1 MYVCMYVC
9 AYCAATQLVY
19 LMCQTVTYT
28 FAIFV
33 CLPLLSL
40 PLCSAK
46 DRLRARQL
54 HEDSGLPF
62 FECFVNTSLKT
73 CEERDVKGLYKKAR
87 AGIIKGEAC
96 GVCMCVCVCVCGCGC
111 VRVCVWVGR

>member
-9 AYCAATQLVY
+9 
-19 LMCQTVTYT
+19 MCLLCSNTTCVLDVSNCHLH
-28 FAIFV
+28 FCCICV

-54 HEDSGLPF
+54 HEDSSLPF

-87 AGIIKGEAC
+87 AGIIKGEAR
-96 GVCMCVCVCVCGCGC
+96 GVCMCVCVCGWVGGW
-111 VRVCVWVGR
+111 VVWVGR